1 MTFQTDGLL
10 DAVGWRILAI
20 LQADARKSFRQIG
33 LAVGLSAPAVA
44 ERVRRME
51 EHGIITGYHAAVDPK
66 RAGFAIQ
73 AQMRIGG
80 VGDRGDEFA
89 ELVASTPAVLEC
101 HRVTGSDSYLLKV
114 LAPTIEQLEA
124 LIDRFVPYG
133 EVTTALILSSPVT
146 RRALEPPKSK

>member
-1 MTFQTDGLL
+1 MSLQIESAL

-20 LQADARKSFRQIG
+20 LQDDARASFRQIG
-33 LAVGLSAPAVA
+33 QAVGLSAPAVA

-51 EHGIITGYHAAVDPK
+51 ELGIITGYHAAVNPK
-66 RAGFAIQ
+66 RVGYTIL

-89 ELVASTPAVLEC
+89 RLVEATPEVLEC

-114 LAPTIEQLEA
+114 LAGSIEQLEA
-124 LIDRFVPYG
+124 LIDRFVRYG
-133 EVTTALILSSPVT
+133 EVTTALTLSSPVT
-146 RRALEPPKSK
+146 RRAITPPRP